1 MNWGLY
7 RTIWSDQVSL
17 DWIEEFLIWG
27 PAVDRRI
34 FAKSIF
40 NTVLVNEEYTSQV
53 HQDRVY
59 MRTVLL
65 STKIQLEGTIHYSE
79 I

>member
-7 RTIWSDQVSL
+7 RTIWSDQVIL

-27 PAVDRRI
+27 TAVDRRI

-65 STKIQLEGTIHYSE
+65 STKIQLEGTIQ
-79 I
+79 

>member
-27 PAVDRRI
+27 PVVDRRI

-65 STKIQLEGTIHYSE
+65 STKIQLEGTIQ
-79 I
+79 